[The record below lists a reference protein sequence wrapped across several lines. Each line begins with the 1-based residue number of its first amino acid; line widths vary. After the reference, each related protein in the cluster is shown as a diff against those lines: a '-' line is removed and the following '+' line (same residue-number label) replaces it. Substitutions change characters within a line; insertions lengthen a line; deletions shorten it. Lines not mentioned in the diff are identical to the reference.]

1 MIDTNMNVYFT
12 GMVADNAKTHKSIL
26 TGFIR
31 YDKTGKE
38 INLYASFDVYT
49 SITKVRGTVVYPY
62 GSPETDGL
70 DPDTESAPEPL
81 K

>member
-49 SITKVRGTVVYPY
+49 SITKVRELSFIPTVRQRRTGLIPIP
-62 GSPETDGL
+62 SPHPNL
-70 DPDTESAPEPL
+70 
-81 K
+81 